1 MEVNFRSYITIIMN
15 FIRKYIAFL
24 LVMLIPFMI
33 EQKSLYLFSKWIWVD
48 PIAKHVSDSICI
60 SILIIAIV
68 SYFYYEGFFYKKS
81 KFILPVL
88 LVVIII
94 LARTCIYW
102 QFKGYYWTIPILLL
116 IIYAIS
122 EITLKKKDKK
132 TSKKDELR
140 REGFAESILEDIKSK
155 KDIEHSYNY
164 GLVGEWGSGKSFLM
178 EMMYEKM
185 QNEPEMFITFYFKPW
200 ETPNEKEFA
209 VQILGGIRSK
219 SDNQELKNKIGRFLT
234 KIETD
239 SSDILTKTFT
249 TFFAWLMSD
258 DSSIDDIKKDLSAY
272 LKINNK
278 RLVVFL
284 DDLDRLDQSEIK
296 ELLRLMR
303 NTFDMPYLFFI
314 VGYDRNYIRKTL
326 GFKELEF
333 DNYISK
339 FFQVK
344 VNVPLL
350 NNDDLFE
357 KYYSGRLVEI
367 LSYDPKDFEM
377 KKSFKLLVSEQILN
391 LISTPREFENIISSF
406 DLSYQ
411 NLKNNCDWFTLFQLE
426 IIKNTNYDMYDFI
439 RLNGPSIL
447 DNIDILV
454 KDNKITENI
463 KPVIKLIESIRPSK
477 CLMF

>member
-1 MEVNFRSYITIIMN
+1 MNFSSFINIIMN
-15 FIRKYIAFL
+15 FIRKYIPLL
-24 LVMLIPFMI
+24 LVILVPFMI
-33 EQKSLYLFSKWIWVD
+33 EKKSLYKFAKWIWVD

-68 SYFYYEGFFYKKS
+68 SYFYYESFFNKKS
-81 KFILPVL
+81 KIILPAL
-88 LVVIII
+88 LAVIII
-94 LARTCIYW
+94 IVRTWSYW
-102 QFKGYYWTIPILLL
+102 DFRGFYWTMPFLLL
-116 IIYAIS
+116 FIYVIS
-122 EITLKKKDKK
+122 EIFPKKKNETRKRPP
-132 TSKKDELR
+132 DELK
-140 REGFAESILEDIKSK
+140 REGFAVSILKDINSK

-185 QNEPEMFITFYFKPW
+185 QNEPKTFITYYFKPW

-209 VQILGGIRSK
+209 VQIIDGIKSK
-219 SDNQELKNKIGRFLT
+219 TDNRELKNKVGRFLT
-234 KIETD
+234 KIESD
-239 SSDILTKTFT
+239 SGDILTKTFT
-249 TFFAWLMSD
+249 TLFSWLISD
-258 DSSIDDIKKDLSAY
+258 DSSIDDIKRDLSAY
-272 LKINNK
+272 LKYNDK

-284 DDLDRLDQSEIK
+284 DDLDRLDASEIK

-303 NTFDMPYLFFI
+303 NTFDIPYLFFI
-314 VGYDRNYIRKTL
+314 VGFDRKYLAKTL
-326 GFKELEF
+326 SFNEDEF

-391 LISTPREFENIISSF
+391 LISTPRERSGR
-406 DLSYQ
+406 Y
-411 NLKNNCDWFTLFQLE
+411 
-426 IIKNTNYDMYDFI
+426 
-439 RLNGPSIL
+439 
-447 DNIDILV
+447 
-454 KDNKITENI
+454 
-463 KPVIKLIESIRPSK
+463 
-477 CLMF
+477 